1 MVKIGQLYQQR
12 TGQFPTPS
20 DQGIS
25 GIGDSCRDGWRR
37 PAIEI
42 ARQPPIGAA
51 DFKEDQEGGDR
62 DIAGGSL
69 KALAARIYSG
79 RQAWPFPR
87 ASKSLEQD
95 SNRLNQKEDSHI
107 WGFVIQDAGWGW
119 GPASDGKTLF
129 AGPAGS
135 CDWFGCERPH
145 VPGDGGAV
153 WGERGQ
159 RCEVVVAL
167 AGERQRGG
175 QADGRLE
182 TTAAEERTGVVA
194 GADRREAG

>member
-1 MVKIGQLYQQR
+1 MFV
-12 TGQFPTPS
+12 
-20 DQGIS
+20 
-25 GIGDSCRDGWRR
+25 
-37 PAIEI
+37 
-42 ARQPPIGAA
+42 PPPNT
-51 DFKEDQEGGDR
+51 
-62 DIAGGSL
+62 L
-69 KALAARIYSG
+69 
-79 RQAWPFPR
+79 R
-87 ASKSLEQD
+87 ASDRLSYGSLEQD

-145 VPGDGGAV
+145 VPGAGGAV

-159 RCEVVVAL
+159 RCEVVAAL

-182 TTAAEERTGVVA
+182 TTVADKRTGVAA
-194 GADRREAG
+194 GADRREAGSDLARRGGRTGRARHAGELRRSVAVLQARRDQL